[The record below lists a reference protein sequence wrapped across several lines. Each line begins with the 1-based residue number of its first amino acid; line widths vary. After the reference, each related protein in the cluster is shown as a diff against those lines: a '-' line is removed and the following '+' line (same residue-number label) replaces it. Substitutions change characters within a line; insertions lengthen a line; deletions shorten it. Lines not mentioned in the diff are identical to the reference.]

1 MSQPEFMKRIPL
13 LLCIVLIVAAC
24 KKTPDTTET
33 VGLPAAP
40 LLIAPE
46 DLVTVSDGAAGGGP
60 LISGSILAERKADL
74 RAEASAVV
82 LEVLKDN
89 GDVVRRGDLLVRL
102 DETAIRD
109 NLNAAEDSARNA
121 GFQWEQAKRNL
132 ERLKTL
138 RASGMATLQS
148 IDDAEIRANSAQN
161 EVSGANSRVALARQ
175 QLQRTQVRA
184 PFDGVIGE
192 RKASPGDTASVGKE
206 LLKVIDPASLRLVG
220 RVSADQAGRV
230 KLGQA
235 VRFRVNGYGDESFD
249 GKVTRIDPT
258 ANEATRQLEVLVA
271 FTGPARPR
279 VSGLYAEGQI
289 SSEANGQRVP
299 VVDESAIQR
308 LGDGSFVWRVDASVV
323 HKVAVSLGNRDI
335 RSGQYAVQSGVQ
347 TGDRLLRNPGSSLK
361 DGQAISLVVAP
372 AQAKPNAA
380 ASGL

>member
-1 MSQPEFMKRIPL
+1 MKRIPL

>member
-1 MSQPEFMKRIPL
+1 MKRIPL

-121 GFQWEQAKRNL
+121 GFQWEQAKRSL

-299 VVDESAIQR
+299 VVEESAIQR

-347 TGDRLLRNPGSSLK
+347 SGDRLLRNPGSSLK

-380 ASGL
+380 ASGQ